1 MQILSA
7 HIKAILLSAA
17 KKDIRSYLNGVLI
30 NEKHIVSTD
39 GHRMTVIAHG
49 QEWEHGDTI
58 IPRET
63 LEMALK
69 LKTNTIEITPTAAG
83 VVVYTPIDAK
93 FPDYKRVMPN
103 LELGIE
109 VGEMFTQ
116 VNPDYLIDAIKA
128 IKFVK
133 GVSAGESL
141 AMVDGKWVW
150 SDSEL
155 LIVVMPMRT
164 ETKGEK
170 NYSLTPIA

>member
-17 KKDIRSYLNGVLI
+17 KKDIRYYLNGVLV

-69 LKTNTIEITPTAAG
+69 LKTKTIEITNTAVGPIA
-83 VVVYTPIDAK
+83 YTPLDGR
-93 FPDYKRVMPN
+93 FPDYKRVMPA
-103 LELGIE
+103 LHCGADTGE
-109 VGEMFTQ
+109 VFTQ
-116 VNPDYLIDAIKA
+116 INPDYLVDAMQAIKLVTG
-128 IKFVK
+128 KT
-133 GVSAGESL
+133 GQSL
-141 AMVDGKWVW
+141 ALVNNVFVW
-150 SDSEL
+150 SSAQTMV
-155 LIVVMPMRT
+155 VVMPMRT